1 MQPSLRW
8 AQPAS
13 DERGHLVAQEPGAL
27 GMDTL
32 VGRVEV
38 SMEAESR
45 SPRLRDG
52 QTEASHQGLVL
63 QVSGEGPLGA

>member
-1 MQPSLRW
+1 MRPSLQW

-13 DERGHLVAQEPGAL
+13 DERGHLAAREPGAL

-32 VGRVEV
+32 VDRVEV

-52 QTEASHQGLVL
+52 QADASRQGLVL
-63 QVSGEGPLGA
+63 QVSGEGPLEA